1 MAKSIRAHVFVTG
14 KVQGVYFRQNTMRT
28 AKHHGATGWVR
39 NLDDGRVEA
48 VIEGEEDS
56 VRKVVDWCHQ
66 GPPASKVD
74 AVDVRYEDYTG
85 GFSDFTIDG

>member
-1 MAKSIRAHVFVTG
+1 MANIRAHVFVAG

-28 AKHHGATGWVR
+28 AREQGATGWVR

-48 VIEGEEDS
+48 VIEGAEDV
-56 VRKVVDWCHQ
+56 VRKVVEWCHQ

-74 AVDVRYEDYTG
+74 AVEVKYERHTG
-85 GFSDFTIDG
+85 EFSDFAITG